1 MHKTRSKLLKCIII
15 ILGAVP
21 IRREIRSLQRDF
33 PDLWTLYI
41 LGLKTFQ
48 EADENDL
55 LSYYRIAGIHG
66 RPYRPWNDVTG
77 QGPQRSGY
85 CTHAS
90 ILFPTW
96 HRPYLALFEV
106 KLQFPPSFLLRL
118 PMKDVDLVI
127 AAGDSVSGHPK
138 EGDRVSSSR
147 RPRSICCCCKGLP
160 YALLGLGHRRAAWN
174 ELIPLLTIVQD
185 H

>member
-1 MHKTRSKLLKCIII
+1 MADQVITNGISVPAGPDGMCYLHKCIKSAQSCSSSL
-15 ILGAVP
+15 LGPVP

-106 KLQFPPSFLLRL
+106 SVQFFTS
-118 PMKDVDLVI
+118 
-127 AAGDSVSGHPK
+127 
-138 EGDRVSSSR
+138 
-147 RPRSICCCCKGLP
+147 
-160 YALLGLGHRRAAWN
+160 
-174 ELIPLLTIVQD
+174 
-185 H
+185 

>member
-1 MHKTRSKLLKCIII
+1 MADQVITNGISVPTGPDGMYNLHKWIKSAQSCSSALL
-15 ILGAVP
+15 LGPVP

-41 LGLKTFQ
+41 LGLKAFQ

-55 LSYYRIAGIHG
+55 LSYYRISGIHG
-66 RPYRPWNDVTG
+66 RPYRPWNDVSG

-106 KLQFPPSFLLRL
+106 SIQLSTSYIL
-118 PMKDVDLVI
+118 PL
-127 AAGDSVSGHPK
+127 
-138 EGDRVSSSR
+138 E
-147 RPRSICCCCKGLP
+147 
-160 YALLGLGHRRAAWN
+160 
-174 ELIPLLTIVQD
+174 
-185 H
+185 